1 MAVRELRSFFLSFF
15 LSFFRFN
22 VVGVI
27 HARVKISKERERE
40 RDVSSTVFLSLSL
53 SLSEA
58 FGKRGF
64 VRRVF
69 GGVVDFSSASSD
81 AFLSLF
87 FFAFKRRRRR
97 CLLKAAPRVLRQ
109 NAAMMRSTRCRS
121 W

>member
-27 HARVKISKERERE
+27 NACVKISKERERE

>member
-1 MAVRELRSFFLSFF
+1 M
-15 LSFFRFN
+15 
-22 VVGVI
+22 
-27 HARVKISKERERE
+27 RVKISKERERE
-40 RDVSSTVFLSLSL
+40 RCLFNGFSLSL
-53 SLSEA
+53 SLSKA

-69 GGVVDFSSASSD
+69 GGVDFSSASD

-87 FFAFKRRRRR
+87 FFVAFKRRRRR
-97 CLLKAAPRVLRQ
+97 CLLKAAPRVLQQ